1 MRAYIKRRYGGRGLI
16 NVEECCATELKSID
30 FYLANTEEEF
40 LKVVARLKKLEKDK
54 IEGKKDYSNRIEQE
68 KMDQLRSM
76 KLHVQFERDTDE
88 KKSGK
93 VWQWSRNGDLEW
105 ETESLLLAAQKQ
117 ALTNSVRNI
126 YHKYVSNNVDYVEYS
141 WRMFTT

>member
-76 KLHVQFERDTDE
+76 KLHGQFGSDADDR
-88 KKSGK
+88 KIRKIMA
-93 VWQWSRNGDLEW
+93 L
-105 ETESLLLAAQKQ
+105 AQKWKFETGNRK
-117 ALTNSVRNI
+117 LV
-126 YHKYVSNNVDYVEYS
+126 VSS
-141 WRMFTT
+141 TGASLKHQLG